1 MSQTKTSNQA
11 MKQLLKKFSSSE
23 LFVLSEAAAYLKV
36 SEKYLTQLIRE
47 GKIKSFKV
55 DDHWFIEEHW
65 LLEYKKSLK
74 QHLIRETTIHY
85 QTNTR
90 PQSWTR
96 SITEPLRFKW
106 SNLLVWLWQSVL
118 LAVAVICLAFLLLPL
133 YQINKQKQYVATLF
147 LVGVDATYSWP
158 LDTLAARP
166 AQGAIDDELLT
177 KKINDVISS
186 YQRQGQ
192 VLGASEL
199 RSTPI
204 IEPPSW
210 WPK

>member
-36 SEKYLTQLIRE
+36 SEKYLSQLIRE

-55 DDHWFIEEHW
+55 DDHWFIEESW
-65 LLEYKKSLK
+65 LQDHKKNIK
-74 QHLIRETTIHY
+74 QHLTRETVKHY
-85 QTNTR
+85 ETNSKQQR
-90 PQSWTR
+90 WTR
-96 SITEPLRFKW
+96 SIIEPLRFKW
-106 SNLLVWLWQSVL
+106 SNLLVWLWQSVI

-133 YQINKQKQYVATLF
+133 YQVNQQKQYVANLF
-147 LVGVDATYSWP
+147 LAGVDATYSWP
-158 LDTLAARP
+158 LVALSTRP

-177 KKINDVISS
+177 EKINDIISS
-186 YQRQGQ
+186 YQRRGQ

-199 RSTPI
+199 RSAPI